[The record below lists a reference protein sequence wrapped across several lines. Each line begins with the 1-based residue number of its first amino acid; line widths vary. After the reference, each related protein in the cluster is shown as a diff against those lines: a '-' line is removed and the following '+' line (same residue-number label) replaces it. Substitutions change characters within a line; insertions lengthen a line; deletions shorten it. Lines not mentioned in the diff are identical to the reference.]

1 MKNKFKITIIIAITT
16 TSLFFGIS
24 KSQAHVELVTLPGRD
39 SVQLTIYNCEDI
51 TYVKENREII
61 FKQGI
66 NEIEFS
72 WANTLIDPT
81 SVDFRILTGQ
91 DKLEVL
97 DTTYPANRPEALIWH
112 IQAEESG
119 PQRVEVS
126 YFTSGLTWT
135 ADYVGITDNS
145 EAKMSYKGYIR
156 VYNNSGEEYE
166 NAQVRVVVGKIHLVE
181 QIRDLANP
189 HIFREGAKKS
199 FMGAIQ
205 LYERCEKEARGSSLR
220 ADYKEKKI
228 IKEGLSEYFVYT
240 IEGTETIPNGWSK
253 RLKSFEINDVPLET
267 EYRYDDQKYGQ
278 QLLKFLLCK
287 NDKEHNLGKEPL
299 PNGSVWLF
307 KENKDNL
314 FYLGQQNMEYIPV
327 GEDIELNL
335 GNDLEVTYERKLMDF
350 KKGELHFDQRSY
362 IDGWNTYETYQT
374 EVKNHR
380 DKTVKFDIKVSFT
393 GDFELSSDQEHEK
406 FDVDTVRFRFQLK
419 PHSDIKYSYLV
430 FTRFGVNSIYKD
442 R

>member
-1 MKNKFKITIIIAITT
+1 MKKILKILVIIIFTFLCIP
-16 TSLFFGIS
+16 I
-24 KSQAHVELVTLPGRD
+24 SQAEVDLVTIPVRD
-39 SVQLTIYNCEDI
+39 MVQLTIYNSEDI

-61 FKQGI
+61 FKKGI

-81 SVDFRILTGQ
+81 SVDFRLLTGQ

-97 DTTYPANRPEALIWH
+97 DTTYPANRTEALIWH

-119 PQRVEVS
+119 PQKVEVS

-135 ADYVGITDNS
+135 ADYVGITDNI
-145 EAKMSYKGYIR
+145 EEKMLCKGYVR

-189 HIFREGAKKS
+189 HVFSRGAKARMS
-199 FMGAIQ
+199 EAIL
-205 LYERCEKEARGSSLR
+205 LYERCEGEMGSGDSR
-220 ADYKEKKI
+220 ADYNEKKI

-253 RLKSFEINDVPLET
+253 RLKSFEVNDIALEA

-278 QLLKFLLCK
+278 QLLKFLICK

-299 PNGSVWLF
+299 PNGAFWIF
-307 KENKDNL
+307 RENEGNL
-314 FYLGQQNMEYIPV
+314 FYLGKQNMEYIPV

-335 GNDLEVTYERKLMDF
+335 GGDLEVTYEQKLMDF
-350 KKGELHFDQRSY
+350 KKDEIHFDQY
-362 IDGWNTYETYQT
+362 NYVDGWNTYETYET
-374 EVKNHR
+374 EIKNCR
-380 DKTVKFDIKVSFT
+380 DKAVNFDIKVSFK
-393 GDFELSSDQEHEK
+393 DYFELISKQDHEK
-406 FDVDTVRFRFQLK
+406 YDMDTVRFKFK
-419 PHSDIKYSYLV
+419 IEPHSNLKFPYTVITKNG
-430 FTRFGVNSIYKD
+430 FNSVYNVGTKK
-442 R
+442 